1 MKKTR
6 WIVLLRDIRKTW
18 VSFLSIIVFVSLG
31 VAIFLGIKWN
41 EPALSQAMDRYLDE
55 HRYHD
60 LQMVFPYGF
69 TEDDAAAVAALA
81 GVSAVEGAYNAYGTA
96 QVGGDRCILNIQSLT
111 DTMDHA
117 EVLEG
122 ELPAA
127 ADEVAVERLLAE
139 ALELHLG
146 DTLPISALR
155 GGKPCLKNSE
165 FTITA
170 IVEHPSFTR
179 TETDYSRGFTD
190 IGDGSAD
197 GYVLVAKT
205 AFDTEM
211 YDGCFSQL
219 LIRGTGLD
227 ALNSLGSVY
236 QQKAG
241 ALKEKLEALGAQRA
255 ALRSD
260 DLYDRAGEQIADA
273 EQELADGQQ
282 ELESGKQEYAD
293 GEKRLDAAKVQ
304 IADGEKQIAENE
316 KKLADGK
323 QQYADGLAAYADGAA
338 QLRAGRATLTA
349 ELEENG
355 YPTDL
360 DEAEKQLKTDREK
373 AADIK
378 DLLMRTLTQVE
389 LYNEDHDSASE
400 EEIKQILVD
409 TLELLGVSED
419 INVETTQDAKKAVEK
434 AQEYLKKY
442 GSDAVV
448 TATVNVLLPYLKLT
462 ADQAGVN
469 TLLGRLDAA
478 DILLASY
485 TMLDKDTTMLDK
497 DTLLTLLVTIVVNE
511 NPDLSVAPET
521 LQALIDVVDDS
532 LAQLDKGLK
541 GIADYRAGAAALS
554 AASARLAEASRQIE
568 EGEQQLAD
576 AKKKLAQA
584 KRDYAAGTQKLA
596 QARQDIAD
604 GEQTLAEN
612 TRLLADAQ
620 AELEDFVRYEQWT
633 VQIRTDNPSVA
644 TAKFYAQ
651 SSRRLC
657 YSMAL
662 LFVFVGL
669 MVCFTSITRSIN
681 ESQTIAG
688 VQKALGFRSREI
700 LAHYMAYSLL
710 AAAIGVLVGYAL
722 GFFGIESVVNDAYA
736 KLYVIGAITNVYV
749 VPEALVIAVVEL
761 ALIALATWL
770 PCRKLLRRPAVE
782 LLKGE
787 NYAGGRTRFYEKW
800 RVWQRMSLYTQT
812 TVNNLMNDGA
822 RIIATL
828 VGITGCTAL
837 IVMSL
842 SLRSS
847 ILSTPVRHFERIWIY
862 DASLVSDTAVPG
874 GHQALEQV
882 LDESGADYTSVRR
895 EAVYIRDETGTLNK
909 ADLIVPEDAEDLRA
923 FIHLDDYRTGRPLS
937 LTDDGV
943 IVSYTYAKHYGLKAG
958 DTLHLLDTA
967 GRSHDCVVSGISQH
981 YLSSMQVVM
990 TPSCYQHLMGWA
1002 AQSNTLYLRYGAA
1015 DRNAVAQKLQTTEG
1029 YFSLTD
1035 ESAKWIAKFQEF
1047 SGSVML
1053 VVYIG
1058 LSLSV
1063 TMALLVLLNLNIV
1076 CVNEKTN
1083 ELVVMRING
1092 FSIRAVKAYL
1102 YRDNIV
1108 LTALGILGGV
1118 GIGLA
1123 LGRCVL
1129 EILQKIG
1136 DNFYTTPNLTDCLI
1150 GAGLAAL
1157 FSLATNLI
1165 ALRRVNTL
1173 SVSDLSRV

>member
-69 TEDDAAAVAALA
+69 TEDDAAAVAALD

-323 QQYADGLAAYADGAA
+323 QQYADGLSAYADGAA

-485 TMLDKDTTMLDK
+485 TMLDKDTR
-497 DTLLTLLVTIVVNE
+497 LTLLMTIVVNE

-1173 SVSDLSRV
+1173 SVSGLSRV

>member
-69 TEDDAAAVAALA
+69 TEDDAAAVAALD

-179 TETDYSRGFTD
+179 AETDYSRGFTD

-485 TMLDKDTTMLDK
+485 TMLDKDTR
-497 DTLLTLLVTIVVNE
+497 LTLLMTIVVNE

-612 TRLLADAQ
+612 TRLLADAK

-1165 ALRRVNTL
+1165 ALRRVNPL

>member
-69 TEDDAAAVAALA
+69 TEDDAAAVAALD

-389 LYNEDHDSASE
+389 LYNEDPDSASE

-448 TATVNVLLPYLKLT
+448 TAAVNVLLPYLKLT

-485 TMLDKDTTMLDK
+485 TMLDKDTR
-497 DTLLTLLVTIVVNE
+497 LTLLMTIVVNE

-612 TRLLADAQ
+612 TRLLADAK

>member
-69 TEDDAAAVAALA
+69 TEDDAATVAALD

-485 TMLDKDTTMLDK
+485 TMLDKDTR
-497 DTLLTLLVTIVVNE
+497 LTLLMTIVVNE

>member
-69 TEDDAAAVAALA
+69 TEDDAAAVAALD

-127 ADEVAVERLLAE
+127 ADEVAVDRLLAE
-139 ALELHLG
+139 TLELHLG

-485 TMLDKDTTMLDK
+485 TMLDKDTR
-497 DTLLTLLVTIVVNE
+497 LTLLMTIVVNE

-612 TRLLADAQ
+612 TRLLADAK

>member
-69 TEDDAAAVAALA
+69 TEDDAAAVAALD

-146 DTLPISALR
+146 DTLPIGALR

-179 TETDYSRGFTD
+179 AETDYSRGFTD

-419 INVETTQDAKKAVEK
+419 IDVETTQDAKKAVEK

-485 TMLDKDTTMLDK
+485 TMLDKDTR
-497 DTLLTLLVTIVVNE
+497 LTLLMTIVVNE

>member
-69 TEDDAAAVAALA
+69 TEDDAAAVAALD

-146 DTLPISALR
+146 DTLPIGALR

-179 TETDYSRGFTD
+179 AETDYSRGFTD

-448 TATVNVLLPYLKLT
+448 TAAVNVLLPYLKLT

-485 TMLDKDTTMLDK
+485 TMLDKDTR
-497 DTLLTLLVTIVVNE
+497 LTLLMTIVVNE

-722 GFFGIESVVNDAYA
+722 GFFGIESVINDAYA

>member
-69 TEDDAAAVAALA
+69 TEDDAAAVAALD

-448 TATVNVLLPYLKLT
+448 TAAVNVLLPYLKLT

-485 TMLDKDTTMLDK
+485 TMLDKDTR
-497 DTLLTLLVTIVVNE
+497 LTLLVTIVVNK
-511 NPDLSVAPET
+511 NPDLSAAPET

>member
-69 TEDDAAAVAALA
+69 TEDDAAAVAALD

-146 DTLPISALR
+146 DTLPIGALR

-378 DLLMRTLTQVE
+378 DLMMRTLTQVG

-485 TMLDKDTTMLDK
+485 TMLDKDTR
-497 DTLLTLLVTIVVNE
+497 LTLLMTIVVNE

-612 TRLLADAQ
+612 TRLLADAK

-909 ADLIVPEDAEDLRA
+909 ANLIVPEDAEDLRA

>member
-69 TEDDAAAVAALA
+69 TEDDAAAVAALD

-179 TETDYSRGFTD
+179 AETDYSRGFTD

-485 TMLDKDTTMLDK
+485 TMLDKDTR
-497 DTLLTLLVTIVVNE
+497 LTLLMTIVVNE

-681 ESQTIAG
+681 ESQTITG

>member
-179 TETDYSRGFTD
+179 AETDYSRGFTD

-485 TMLDKDTTMLDK
+485 TMLDKDTRLML
-497 DTLLTLLVTIVVNE
+497 LMTIVVNE

>member
-69 TEDDAAAVAALA
+69 TEDDAAAVAALD

-146 DTLPISALR
+146 DTLPIDALR

-349 ELEENG
+349 ELEKNG

-389 LYNEDHDSASE
+389 LYNEDPDSASE

-419 INVETTQDAKKAVEK
+419 NDVETTQYAKKAIEK

-448 TATVNVLLPYLKLT
+448 TAAVNVLLPYLKLT

-478 DILLASY
+478 DILLASSTY
-485 TMLDKDTTMLDK
+485 TMLDK

-554 AASARLAEASRQIE
+554 AASARLAEASCQIE

-576 AKKKLAQA
+576 AKEKLAQA

-612 TRLLADAQ
+612 TRLLADAK

-800 RVWQRMSLYTQT
+800 RVWQHMSLYTQT

-882 LDESGADYTSVRR
+882 LDESGVDYTSVRR
-895 EAVYIRDETGTLNK
+895 EAVYIRDETGTLNQ

-923 FIHLDDYRTGRPLS
+923 FIHLDDYRTGRSLS

-1129 EILQKIG
+1129 EILQKSG
-1136 DNFYTTPNLTDCLI
+1136 DNFYTTPDLTACLI

>member
-69 TEDDAAAVAALA
+69 TEDDAAAVAALD

-127 ADEVAVERLLAE
+127 ADEVAVDRLLAE

-146 DTLPISALR
+146 DTLPIGALR

-179 TETDYSRGFTD
+179 AETDYSRGFTD

-293 GEKRLDAAKVQ
+293 GEKKLDAAKVQ

-373 AADIK
+373 VADIK
-378 DLLMRTLTQVE
+378 DLMMRTLTQVE

-485 TMLDKDTTMLDK
+485 TMLDKDTR
-497 DTLLTLLVTIVVNE
+497 LTLLMTIVVNE

-584 KRDYAAGTQKLA
+584 KRDYAAGIQKLA

-1118 GIGLA
+1118 GIGLT

-1136 DNFYTTPNLTDCLI
+1136 DNFYTTPDLTACLI

>member
-127 ADEVAVERLLAE
+127 ADEVAVDRLLAE

-146 DTLPISALR
+146 DTLPIGALR

-179 TETDYSRGFTD
+179 AETDYSRGFTD

-227 ALNSLGSVY
+227 ALNSLGGVY

-419 INVETTQDAKKAVEK
+419 INVERTQDAKKAVEK
-434 AQEYLKKY
+434 AQEYLEKY

-485 TMLDKDTTMLDK
+485 TMLDKDTR
-497 DTLLTLLVTIVVNE
+497 LTLLMTIVVNE

-722 GFFGIESVVNDAYA
+722 GFFGIESVINDAYA

-847 ILSTPVRHFERIWIY
+847 ILSTPVHHFERIWVY

-882 LDESGADYTSVRR
+882 LDESGVDYTSVRR
-895 EAVYIRDETGTLNK
+895 EAVYIRDETGTLNQ
-909 ADLIVPEDAEDLRA
+909 ADLIAPEDAEDLRA

>member
-69 TEDDAAAVAALA
+69 TEDDAAAVAALD

-146 DTLPISALR
+146 DTLPIGALR

-485 TMLDKDTTMLDK
+485 TMLDKDTR
-497 DTLLTLLVTIVVNE
+497 LTLLMTIVVNE

-612 TRLLADAQ
+612 TRLLADAK

>member
-55 HRYHD
+55 YRYHD

-69 TEDDAAAVAALA
+69 TEDDAAAVAALD

-146 DTLPISALR
+146 DTLPIGALR

-179 TETDYSRGFTD
+179 AETDYSRGFTD

-293 GEKRLDAAKVQ
+293 GEKKLDAAKVQ

-373 AADIK
+373 VADIK
-378 DLLMRTLTQVE
+378 DLMMRTLTQVE

-485 TMLDKDTTMLDK
+485 TMLDKDTR
-497 DTLLTLLVTIVVNE
+497 LTLLMTIVVNE

-862 DASLVSDTAVPG
+862 DASLFSDTAVPG

-1118 GIGLA
+1118 GIGLT

-1136 DNFYTTPNLTDCLI
+1136 DNFYTTPDLTACLI

>member
-69 TEDDAAAVAALA
+69 TEDDAAAVAALD

-146 DTLPISALR
+146 DTLPVSALR

-227 ALNSLGSVY
+227 ALNSRGSVY

-448 TATVNVLLPYLKLT
+448 TAAVNVLLPYLKLT

-485 TMLDKDTTMLDK
+485 TMLDKDTR
-497 DTLLTLLVTIVVNE
+497 LTLLMTIVVNE

-584 KRDYAAGTQKLA
+584 KRDYAAGIQKLA

-770 PCRKLLRRPAVE
+770 PCRKLLRRPAIE

-837 IVMSL
+837 IIMSL

>member
-179 TETDYSRGFTD
+179 AETDYSRGFTD

-448 TATVNVLLPYLKLT
+448 TAAVNVLLPYLKLT

-485 TMLDKDTTMLDK
+485 TMLDKDTR
-497 DTLLTLLVTIVVNE
+497 LTLLVTIVVNE

>member
-69 TEDDAAAVAALA
+69 TEDDAAAVAALD

-146 DTLPISALR
+146 DTLPIGALR

-179 TETDYSRGFTD
+179 AETDYSRGFTD

-485 TMLDKDTTMLDK
+485 TMLDKDTR
-497 DTLLTLLVTIVVNE
+497 LTLLMTIVVNE

-612 TRLLADAQ
+612 TRLLADAK

-1136 DNFYTTPNLTDCLI
+1136 DNFYTTPDLTDCLI

>member
-69 TEDDAAAVAALA
+69 TEDDAAAVAALD

-485 TMLDKDTTMLDK
+485 TMLDKDTR
-497 DTLLTLLVTIVVNE
+497 LTLLMTIVVNE

-681 ESQTIAG
+681 ESQTITG

-722 GFFGIESVVNDAYA
+722 GFFGIESVINDAYA

-882 LDESGADYTSVRR
+882 LDESGVDYTSVRR
-895 EAVYIRDETGTLNK
+895 EAVYIRDETGTLNQ

>member
-69 TEDDAAAVAALA
+69 TEDDAAAVAALD

-485 TMLDKDTTMLDK
+485 TMLDKDTR
-497 DTLLTLLVTIVVNE
+497 LTLLMTIVVNE

-612 TRLLADAQ
+612 TRLLADAK

-923 FIHLDDYRTGRPLS
+923 FIHLDDYRTGRSLS

-1015 DRNAVAQKLQTTEG
+1015 DRNAVAQKLRTTEG

-1129 EILQKIG
+1129 EILQKSG
-1136 DNFYTTPNLTDCLI
+1136 DNFYTTPDLTDCLI

>member
-69 TEDDAAAVAALA
+69 TEDDAAAVAALDS
-81 GVSAVEGAYNAYGTA
+81 VSAVEGAYNAYGTA

-179 TETDYSRGFTD
+179 AETDYSRGFTD

-448 TATVNVLLPYLKLT
+448 TAAVNVLLPYLKLT

-485 TMLDKDTTMLDK
+485 TMLDKDTR
-497 DTLLTLLVTIVVNE
+497 LTLLMTIVVNE

-612 TRLLADAQ
+612 TRLLADAK

-710 AAAIGVLVGYAL
+710 AAAIGVLVGYAI

>member
-69 TEDDAAAVAALA
+69 TEDDAAAVAALD

-127 ADEVAVERLLAE
+127 ADEVAVDRLLAE

-146 DTLPISALR
+146 DTLPIGALR

-179 TETDYSRGFTD
+179 AETDYSRGFTD

-227 ALNSLGSVY
+227 ALNSLGGVY

-434 AQEYLKKY
+434 AQEYLEKY

-485 TMLDKDTTMLDK
+485 TMLDKDTR
-497 DTLLTLLVTIVVNE
+497 LTLLMTIVVNE

-722 GFFGIESVVNDAYA
+722 GFFGIESVINDAYA

>member
-69 TEDDAAAVAALA
+69 TEDDAAAVAVLD

-485 TMLDKDTTMLDK
+485 TMLDKDTR
-497 DTLLTLLVTIVVNE
+497 LTLLMTIVVNE

-612 TRLLADAQ
+612 PRLLADAQ

-681 ESQTIAG
+681 ESQTITG

>member
-69 TEDDAAAVAALA
+69 TEDDAATVAALD

-485 TMLDKDTTMLDK
+485 TMLDKDTR
-497 DTLLTLLVTIVVNE
+497 LTLLMTIVVNE

-1136 DNFYTTPNLTDCLI
+1136 DNFYTTPDLTACLI

>member
-69 TEDDAAAVAALA
+69 TEDDAAAVAELD
-81 GVSAVEGAYNAYGTA
+81 GVSAVEGAYNAYGIA

-485 TMLDKDTTMLDK
+485 TMLDKDTR
-497 DTLLTLLVTIVVNE
+497 LTLLMTIVVNE

-576 AKKKLAQA
+576 AKEKLAQA

-736 KLYVIGAITNVYV
+736 KLYVIGAIANVYV

>member
-69 TEDDAAAVAALA
+69 TEDDAAAVAALD

-448 TATVNVLLPYLKLT
+448 TAAVNVLLPYLKLT

-485 TMLDKDTTMLDK
+485 TMLDKDTRLML
-497 DTLLTLLVTIVVNE
+497 LMTIVVNE

-612 TRLLADAQ
+612 TRLLADAK

-923 FIHLDDYRTGRPLS
+923 FIHLDDYRTGRSLS

>member
-69 TEDDAAAVAALA
+69 TEDDAATVAALD

-146 DTLPISALR
+146 DTLPIGALR

-448 TATVNVLLPYLKLT
+448 TAAVNVLLPYLKLT

-485 TMLDKDTTMLDK
+485 TMLDKDTR
-497 DTLLTLLVTIVVNE
+497 LTLLMTIVVNE

-576 AKKKLAQA
+576 AKEKLAQA

-612 TRLLADAQ
+612 TRLLADAK

>member
-69 TEDDAAAVAALA
+69 TEDDAAAVAALD

-179 TETDYSRGFTD
+179 AETDYSRGFTD

-448 TATVNVLLPYLKLT
+448 TAAVNVLLPYLKLT

-485 TMLDKDTTMLDK
+485 TMLDKDTR
-497 DTLLTLLVTIVVNE
+497 LTLLMTIVVNE

-612 TRLLADAQ
+612 TRLLADAK

-958 DTLHLLDTA
+958 DSLHLLDTA

>member
-69 TEDDAAAVAALA
+69 TEDDAAAVAALD

-117 EVLEG
+117 EVLAG

-179 TETDYSRGFTD
+179 AETDYSRGFTD

-338 QLRAGRATLTA
+338 QLRAGRVTLTA

-360 DEAEKQLKTDREK
+360 DEAEKHLKTDWEK

-485 TMLDKDTTMLDK
+485 TMLDKDTR
-497 DTLLTLLVTIVVNE
+497 LTLLMTIVVNE

-612 TRLLADAQ
+612 TRLLADAK

-722 GFFGIESVVNDAYA
+722 GFFGIESVINDAYA

-958 DTLHLLDTA
+958 DSLHLLDTA

>member
-69 TEDDAAAVAALA
+69 TEDDAAAVAALD

-127 ADEVAVERLLAE
+127 ADEVAVDRLLAE

-146 DTLPISALR
+146 DTLPIGALR

-179 TETDYSRGFTD
+179 AETDYSRGFTD

-227 ALNSLGSVY
+227 ALNSLGGVY

-338 QLRAGRATLTA
+338 QLRAGRVTLTA

-360 DEAEKQLKTDREK
+360 DEAEKHLKTDREK

-485 TMLDKDTTMLDK
+485 TMLDKDTR
-497 DTLLTLLVTIVVNE
+497 LTLLMTIVVNE
-511 NPDLSVAPET
+511 NPDLSAAPET

-612 TRLLADAQ
+612 TRLLADAK

-882 LDESGADYTSVRR
+882 LDESGVDYTSVRR

-958 DTLHLLDTA
+958 DSLHLLDTA

-1136 DNFYTTPNLTDCLI
+1136 DNFYTTPDLTDCLI

>member
-146 DTLPISALR
+146 DTLPIGALR

-485 TMLDKDTTMLDK
+485 TMLDKDTR
-497 DTLLTLLVTIVVNE
+497 LTLLMTIVVNE

-612 TRLLADAQ
+612 TRLLADAK

-882 LDESGADYTSVRR
+882 LDESGVDYTSVRR

>member
-69 TEDDAAAVAALA
+69 TEDDAAAVAALD

-236 QQKAG
+236 QQKVG

-373 AADIK
+373 AADVK

-419 INVETTQDAKKAVEK
+419 IDVETAQYAKKAVEK

-442 GSDAVV
+442 GSDAAV
-448 TATVNVLLPYLKLT
+448 TAAVNVLLPYLKLT

-485 TMLDKDTTMLDK
+485 TMLDKDTR
-497 DTLLTLLVTIVVNE
+497 LTLLVTILVNE
-511 NPDLSVAPET
+511 HPDLSAAPET

-541 GIADYRAGAAALS
+541 GTADYRAGAAALS
-554 AASARLAEASRQIE
+554 AASAQLAEASRQIE

-576 AKKKLAQA
+576 AKEKLAQA

-612 TRLLADAQ
+612 TRLLADAK
-620 AELEDFVRYEQWT
+620 AELEDFVRYEQWM
-633 VQIRTDNPSVA
+633 VQTRTDNPSVA

-812 TVNNLMNDGA
+812 TVNNLMNDGT

-882 LDESGADYTSVRR
+882 LDESGVDYTSVRR
-895 EAVYIRDETGTLNK
+895 EAIYIRDETGTLNQ

-923 FIHLDDYRTGRPLS
+923 FIHLDDYRTGRSLS

-1129 EILQKIG
+1129 EILQKSG
-1136 DNFYTTPNLTDCLI
+1136 DNFYTTPDLTDCLI

>member
-127 ADEVAVERLLAE
+127 ADEVAVDRLLAE

-146 DTLPISALR
+146 DTLPIGALR

-179 TETDYSRGFTD
+179 AETDYSRGFTD

-419 INVETTQDAKKAVEK
+419 IDVETAQYAKKAVEK

-448 TATVNVLLPYLKLT
+448 TAAVNVLLPYLKLT

-478 DILLASY
+478 NILLASY
-485 TMLDKDTTMLDK
+485 TMLDKDTR
-497 DTLLTLLVTIVVNE
+497 LTLLVTIVVNK
-511 NPDLSVAPET
+511 NPDLSAAPET
-521 LQALIDVVDDS
+521 LQALIDVVNDS

-612 TRLLADAQ
+612 TRLLADAK

-710 AAAIGVLVGYAL
+710 AAAIGVLVGYAF
-722 GFFGIESVVNDAYA
+722 GFFGIESVINDAYA

-895 EAVYIRDETGTLNK
+895 EAVYIRDETGTLNQ

-923 FIHLDDYRTGRPLS
+923 FIHLDDYRTGRSLS

>member
-127 ADEVAVERLLAE
+127 ADEVAVDRLLAE

-146 DTLPISALR
+146 DTLPIGALR

-179 TETDYSRGFTD
+179 AETDYSRGFTD

-485 TMLDKDTTMLDK
+485 TMLDKDTR
-497 DTLLTLLVTIVVNE
+497 LTLLMTIVVNE
-511 NPDLSVAPET
+511 NPDLSAAPET

-722 GFFGIESVVNDAYA
+722 GFFGIESVINDAYA

>member
-69 TEDDAAAVAALA
+69 TEDDAAAVAALD

-122 ELPAA
+122 ELPAS

-179 TETDYSRGFTD
+179 AETDYSRGFTD

-349 ELEENG
+349 ELEKNG

-389 LYNEDHDSASE
+389 LYNEDPDSASE

-485 TMLDKDTTMLDK
+485 TMLDKDTR
-497 DTLLTLLVTIVVNE
+497 LTLLMTIVVNE

>member
-69 TEDDAAAVAALA
+69 TEDDAAAVAALD

-146 DTLPISALR
+146 DTLPIGALR

-179 TETDYSRGFTD
+179 AETDYSRGFTD

-485 TMLDKDTTMLDK
+485 TMLDKDTR
-497 DTLLTLLVTIVVNE
+497 LTLLMTIVVNE

-895 EAVYIRDETGTLNK
+895 EAVYIRDETGTLNQ
-909 ADLIVPEDAEDLRA
+909 ADLIAPEDAEDLRA

-1165 ALRRVNTL
+1165 ALRRVNPL

>member
-69 TEDDAAAVAALA
+69 TEDDAAAVAALD

-485 TMLDKDTTMLDK
+485 TMLDKDTR
-497 DTLLTLLVTIVVNE
+497 LTLLMTIVVNE

-612 TRLLADAQ
+612 TRLLADAK

-722 GFFGIESVVNDAYA
+722 GFFGIESVINDAYA

-882 LDESGADYTSVRR
+882 LDESGVDYTSVRR

-990 TPSCYQHLMGWA
+990 TPSYYQHLMGWA

-1136 DNFYTTPNLTDCLI
+1136 DNFYTTPDLTDCLI

>member
-69 TEDDAAAVAALA
+69 TEDDAAAVAALD

-179 TETDYSRGFTD
+179 AETDYSRGFTD

-448 TATVNVLLPYLKLT
+448 TAAVNVLLPYLKLT

-485 TMLDKDTTMLDK
+485 TMLDKDTR
-497 DTLLTLLVTIVVNE
+497 LTLLMTIVVNE

-612 TRLLADAQ
+612 TRLLADAK

>member
-146 DTLPISALR
+146 DTLPIGALR

-485 TMLDKDTTMLDK
+485 TMLDKDTR
-497 DTLLTLLVTIVVNE
+497 LTLLMTIVVNE

-584 KRDYAAGTQKLA
+584 KRDYAVGTQKLA

-882 LDESGADYTSVRR
+882 LDESGVDYTSVRR

-923 FIHLDDYRTGRPLS
+923 FIHLDDYRTGRSLS